1 MIRSCIV
8 TSLAVVVCWS
18 TTGRS
23 DDKPRLSPAE
33 IAERLAP
40 LAGADQA
47 LTEQE
52 KALLADAADGKFSR
66 VTLAE
71 AALLA
76 SGVRDDAKRAKY
88 LVRIDEL
95 EKQARIAVAK
105 GEAFE
110 KGEGLLKWLHAGP
123 AKKYEQ
129 NQDHLPDLLD
139 DGKFNC
145 VSVTTCYAILGRRLG
160 LDVRGLLIQVHIWG
174 IQYHGD
180 KFKEVETTNARGYD
194 PKRKRNSRPREV
206 GEFGIVAAVYRN
218 QASRLDKQ
226 ERHAEALRAAA
237 FAGALDPNGASNL
250 GDLERVFHNWHV
262 LNTKKDRYDEA
273 LAVLKL
279 GLEMAPGN
287 RKLVGDRRNTYALWA
302 QACRKRDEWAKAV
315 ELLTKAA
322 KDHPDDRELPLD
334 AAKEYVYWA
343 RHLEKQGDST
353 KAAEVL
359 ENGADSFPKSTVIR
373 SERERL
379 RKKNVK

>member
-1 MIRSCIV
+1 MTRSCM
-8 TSLAVVVCWS
+8 TAVITVAISWS
-18 TTGRS
+18 TEGRS

-47 LTEQE
+47 LTERE
-52 KALLADAADGKFSR
+52 KALLSDAADGKFSR
-66 VTLAE
+66 VSFAE

-88 LVRIDEL
+88 LQRIDDF
-95 EKQARIAVAK
+95 EKDARRAVAK
-105 GEAFE
+105 GDVFE

-123 AKKYEQ
+123 AKKYEP

-145 VSVTTCYAILGRRLG
+145 VSITTCYAVLAQRLG

-174 IQYHGD
+174 IQYDGD
-180 KFKEVETTNARGYD
+180 KSKEVETTNARGYD
-194 PKRKRNSRPREV
+194 PQRKRNSRPREV

-218 QASRLDKQ
+218 QATRLDKK

-237 FAGALDPNGASNL
+237 FARALDPSGASNI
-250 GDLERVFHNWHV
+250 GDVERVFHNWHV
-262 LNTKKDRYDEA
+262 LHTKKDRFNEA
-273 LAVLKL
+273 IGVLKL

-302 QACRKRDEWAKAV
+302 QSCRKQNEWEKAAEV
-315 ELLTKAA
+315 LTK
-322 KDHPDDRELPLD
+322 

-359 ENGADSFPKSTVIR
+359 KNGADAFPKSAGIR

-379 RKKNVK
+379 RKENAK